1 MFGLGKAAML
11 QGKLDHMRHLYNE
24 ANEVAGR
31 HFNALLEEQKKA
43 RFYREAYDRTSRQRD
58 SMVEECRQLRA
69 RLADLQAQQ
78 RDAGAQAF
86 ARIKFDCLNDFDFAA
101 LEQRVAALIA
111 PYGATQG
118 SVRKVAHSLESTQ
131 RQVERMTARS
141 AALGWPY
148 GKAAQPQ
155 REVKYEGHAGDGGI
169 QGHSIGEEYP
179 FVVYGQQF
187 AGVVKYRVLDT
198 RTGGVYWAK
207 LSSSKSASNFVA
219 RLKRENRYVQ
229 TDGRLS

>member
-1 MFGLGKAAML
+1 ML
-11 QGKLDHMRHLYNE
+11 QEKLDCMRHMYNE

-31 HFNALLEEQKKA
+31 HFGALLEEQKKT
-43 RFYREAYDRTSRQRD
+43 RFYREAYDRTSKQRD
-58 SMVEECRQLRA
+58 NMVEECRQLRA

-86 ARIKFDCLNDFDFAA
+86 ARIVAEADYSA

-111 PYGATQG
+111 PYGATQE
-118 SVRKVAHSLESTQ
+118 SVRTV
-131 RQVERMTARS
+131 ARS
-141 AALGWPY
+141 AKLGWPY
-148 GKAAQPQ
+148 GKAVQPQ